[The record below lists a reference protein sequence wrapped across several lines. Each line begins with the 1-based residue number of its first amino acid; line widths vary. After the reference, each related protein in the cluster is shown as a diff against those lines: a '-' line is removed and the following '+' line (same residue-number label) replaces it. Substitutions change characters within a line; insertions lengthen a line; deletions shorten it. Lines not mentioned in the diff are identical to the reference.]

1 MKLFLYILFIPII
14 SISQNERIKPLF
26 SSKELKYS
34 ADFGIKYYSG
44 NLFLDQNKYS
54 REGVTFNFNTFYK
67 KNINAKSSLRYTASL
82 VLSNAIAKKI
92 TIDENLEEIGNIN
105 FNTKIPNILSFN
117 INFSFELEKKI
128 SKVVSNS
135 IILKFRLYPLIY
147 KKGNILNTELN
158 SLGGL
163 ASSEDN
169 GSLASL
175 EKASCLNYSIN
186 FYLKKKN
193 LIRLLLFINSDWSL
207 NNVNTFN
214 YFPGFEIK
222 FERIINI

>member
-1 MKLFLYILFIPII
+1 MKLFLYILLIPII
-14 SISQNERIKPLF
+14 SISQNEISKSLF
-26 SSKELKYS
+26 SSKDLSYS
-34 ADFGIKYYSG
+34 TEVGIKYYTG
-44 NLFLDQNKYS
+44 NLFLNQYKYS
-54 REGVTFNFNTFYK
+54 REGVVFNFNTFYK
-67 KNINAKSSLRYTASL
+67 KNISKNSSLRYTTSI

-92 TIDENLEEIGNIN
+92 TIDENLEEVGNIN
-105 FNTKIPNILSFN
+105 FTTKIPNILSFD
-117 INFSFELEKKI
+117 INFSFEIEKKI
-128 SKVVSNS
+128 SKLISNS

-163 ASSEDN
+163 TSSEDN

-193 LIRLLLFINSDWSL
+193 LIRLLLFVNSDWSL
-207 NNVNTFN
+207 NNINKFN

-222 FERIINI
+222 FEKIINL

>member
-1 MKLFLYILFIPII
+1 MKLLLYILLIPII
-14 SISQNERIKPLF
+14 SISQNEINKPLF
-26 SSKELKYS
+26 SSKDLKYS
-34 ADFGIKYYSG
+34 TEVGIKYYTG
-44 NLFLDQNKYS
+44 NLFLNQYKYS
-54 REGVTFNFNTFYK
+54 REGLVFNFNTFYK
-67 KNINAKSSLRYTASL
+67 KSISKNSSLRYTTSII
-82 VLSNAIAKKI
+82 LSNAIAKKI
-92 TIDENLEEIGNIN
+92 TIDENIEEIGNIN
-105 FNTKIPNILSFN
+105 FTTKIPNILSFD
-117 INFSFELEKKI
+117 INFSFEIEKKI
-128 SKVVSNS
+128 SKVISNS

-163 ASSEDN
+163 TSSEDN

-193 LIRLLLFINSDWSL
+193 LIRLLLFVNSDWSL
-207 NNVNTFN
+207 NNINKFN

-222 FERIINI
+222 FEKIINL

>member
-14 SISQNERIKPLF
+14 SISQNESIKSLF
-26 SSKELKYS
+26 SSKDLKYS
-34 ADFGIKYYSG
+34 ADLGIKYYSG

-67 KNINAKSSLRYTASL
+67 KNINNKSSLRYTASL

-117 INFSFELEKKI
+117 INFLLNLKKNFKSF
-128 SKVVSNS
+128 SNS

-169 GSLASL
+169 GSLAGL

-193 LIRLLLFINSDWSL
+193 LIRLLLFVNSDWSL
-207 NNVNTFN
+207 NNINTFN

-222 FERIINI
+222 FERIINL